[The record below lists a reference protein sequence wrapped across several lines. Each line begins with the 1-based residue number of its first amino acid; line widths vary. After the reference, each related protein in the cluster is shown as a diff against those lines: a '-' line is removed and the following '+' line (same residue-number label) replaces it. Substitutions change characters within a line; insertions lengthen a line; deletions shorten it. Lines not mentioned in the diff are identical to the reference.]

1 MTTVGYG
8 DIAFT
13 NELELQLRFF
23 GMLVGCII
31 YIFFTSTVTELVLVS
46 SIQRSDDLN
55 RKNFIDMIVDKYKL
69 NKKSKD

>member
-1 MTTVGYG
+1 MGT
-8 DIAFT
+8 A
-13 NELELQLRFF
+13 NEEELNLKFL

-46 SIQRSDDLN
+46 SIPKSDDLN
-55 RKNFIDMIVDKYKL
+55 RKNFIDSVVDKYKL